1 MATINEL
8 REKLTGR
15 INRVE
20 RIDLLEEMLLI
31 LEEEEDRTLYILNT
45 DQKNAVTEALN
56 QYKNGQ
62 YLSEED
68 ADKDINK
75 WLEK

>member
-15 INRVE
+15 INQVE
-20 RIDLLEEMLLI
+20 RIDLLEEMMLI
-31 LEEEEDRTLYILNT
+31 LEEEEDSTPYILSA

-68 ADKDINK
+68 ADKDISK
-75 WLEK
+75 GLEK

>member
-15 INRVE
+15 INQVE
-20 RIDLLEEMLLI
+20 RIDLLEEMMLI
-31 LEEEEDRTLYILNT
+31 LEEESTPYILSA

-68 ADKDINK
+68 ADKDISK
-75 WLEK
+75 GLEK